1 VVALGGA
8 LRLFSFLSVGSG
20 WIETAFASLAGI
32 RRKPAPIL
40 DRKTFTFSLL
50 LFSGHIQVPH

>member
-1 VVALGGA
+1 LS
-8 LRLFSFLSVGSG
+8 SFLSVGSG
-20 WIETAFASLAGI
+20 WIETAFASLTGI
-32 RRKPAPIL
+32 WRKPAPIL